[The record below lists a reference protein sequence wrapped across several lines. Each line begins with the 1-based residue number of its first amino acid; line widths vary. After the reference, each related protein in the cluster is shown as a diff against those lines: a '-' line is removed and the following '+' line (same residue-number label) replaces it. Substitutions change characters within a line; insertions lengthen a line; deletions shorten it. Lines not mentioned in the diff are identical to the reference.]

1 MAAKALLAVFM
12 LLMISACEDRR
23 KTACAEMSE
32 TKDPARKA
40 ELEKFCPRGGPK
52 FKPSKPREW

>member
-1 MAAKALLAVFM
+1 MPAKVIVAVAM
-12 LLMISACEDRR
+12 ILMFSACEDRR
-23 KTACAEMSE
+23 KTACAEMYE

-40 ELEKFCPRGGPK
+40 ELEKYCPRGGPK

>member
-1 MAAKALLAVFM
+1 MPAKTLWALVLI
-12 LLMISACEDRR
+12 LMISACEDRR
-23 KTACAEMSE
+23 RTACAEMYE

-40 ELEKFCPRGGPK
+40 ELEKYCPRGGPE